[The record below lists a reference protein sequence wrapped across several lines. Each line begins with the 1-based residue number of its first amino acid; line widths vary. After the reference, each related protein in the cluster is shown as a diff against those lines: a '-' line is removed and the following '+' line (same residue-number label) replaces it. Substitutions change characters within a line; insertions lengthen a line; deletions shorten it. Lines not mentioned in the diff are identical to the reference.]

1 MNFMLIL
8 RKGNRIMTIKGVR
21 TIAEYKDM
29 QKTRIQKWVDDR
41 FITGSVTW
49 EMGGASH
56 IKITDKTGDFIIIS
70 LDEIE

>member
-1 MNFMLIL
+1 
-8 RKGNRIMTIKGVR
+8 MTIKGAR

-49 EMGGASH
+49 EMDGALR
-56 IKITDKTGDFIIIS
+56 IKITDKTDDSIIIS

>member
-1 MNFMLIL
+1 
-8 RKGNRIMTIKGVR
+8 MTIKGAR

-49 EMGGASH
+49 EMSRASH
-56 IKITDKTGDFIIIS
+56 IKITDKTGESIIIS

>member
-1 MNFMLIL
+1 MWQCLIYSINQ
-8 RKGNRIMTIKGVR
+8 RFTKTKK
-21 TIAEYKDM
+21 AEYKDM

-49 EMGGASH
+49 EMSGASH